1 MGTILDSPIHME
13 RCGGPRVWKHM
24 GNMNFRSL
32 LVSLTV
38 GFALLAPA
46 LAPTPA
52 YAQSKKTKAQQ
63 HRQKQKNDWRNLGY
77 LGGAVG
83 LYGLLK
89 HDNALAALGLGGGAY
104 SAYRYEQDRKSQ
116 SKADRQR
123 AALFNRRSFNYQG
136 HHYVRASGV
145 KKGKKF
151 YYFKKTR

>member
-1 MGTILDSPIHME
+1 ME
-13 RCGGPRVWKHM
+13 RSGGPRVCMDM

-32 LVSLTV
+32 LVSLAV

-63 HRQKQKNDWRNLGY
+63 HAQKQKNDWRNLGY

-83 LYGLLK
+83 IYGLLK
-89 HDNALAALGLGGGAY
+89 HDNTLAALGLGGGAY

-116 SKADRQR
+116 SKAARKR
-123 AALFNRRSFNYQG
+123 AALFNRRSFDYKG
-136 HHYVRASGV
+136 HHYVRATGV
-145 KKGKKF
+145 RKGKKF
-151 YYFKKTR
+151 YYFKKVR